1 MLSTAIS
8 IKGTITFVCFVE
20 ISCQTTKHLTSIS
33 FVLTNYLCYPPRKG
47 RCYWITSLGKNLNL
61 HKGIIDKNP
70 NQQTVLGRIS
80 GILVALGLCPLVVLG
95 TPPFIPINYKVG
107 MSLRMAL
114 QNIKCFM
121 LYTSFPA
128 DLSA

>member
-70 NQQTVLGRIS
+70 NQQTVLVRIQAS
-80 GILVALGLCPLVVLG
+80 LLLLGLCPLVVLG
-95 TPPFIPINYKVG
+95 TFALHPDLMVGRDESPNGSCKILKMFFIYW
-107 MSLRMAL
+107 L
-114 QNIKCFM
+114 
-121 LYTSFPA
+121 PA